1 MPLTPGT
8 RLGIYE
14 IIAPL
19 GAGGMGEVY
28 RARDLRL
35 GRDIALKVL
44 PETVATSPDR
54 LARFER
60 EARMVAAINHP
71 NIVTLHSIE
80 EADGT
85 RFITMELVEGQ
96 GLDQHV
102 TPGGLPLKR
111 VIDITISIADALT
124 AAHEKGV
131 VHRDLKPANVIVT
144 QDGRV
149 KVLDFGLAKQA
160 DERAAVGTTQA
171 ATQAVPVSSAGQ
183 VVGTVPY
190 MSPEQIRGDAVDA
203 RTDLF
208 ALGIL
213 LYELAAG
220 RRPFAGATAADVS
233 SAILR
238 DTPDPLIALRADV
251 PDDLDRIVSLCLE
264 KNAGERAQTAQ
275 DVSSQLRRVKR
286 VLDEGERVTPTRTT
300 PAAVVSIAVL
310 PFVNRSRD
318 EENEYF
324 ADGLAEE
331 LMGMLAKIPGMRV
344 AARSSSFHFK
354 GRTTPIPEVGR
365 SLRVSYVLEGS
376 VRRAGDRM
384 RISVQLVNVSD
395 GYHLWTETFDRAADD
410 IFAVQDEVAQAVATA
425 LPGQLGIRHGGLE
438 GARSTR
444 SREAY
449 DAYLEGR
456 FHWNKRTESDARKA
470 ITFFEQSIAHD
481 SQFAEAWAG
490 LADVY
495 LTLPYYSLVST
506 REALPKSREAAQRA
520 LDLKPDL
527 GPAHATLAYAFMVDY
542 QWEKAETEYRR
553 AIELSPDDAN
563 THKWYS
569 DLLMMTGRWN
579 AAHRELRTA
588 LELDP
593 LSANVWTIMG
603 EWYWFQGQLD
613 EAMAQYR
620 KALELT
626 PTLPLALELAA
637 RLSWQRDEIGEYFKL
652 RERLEAVSQRVA
664 VPTADLRAA
673 YDQGGRTAV
682 LRAQLSAPAARL
694 LPSDRA
700 RWHAELGD
708 LDAAFRDLDESL
720 AEREI
725 RLSYTTYLA
734 DFAPLWKDPRYE
746 ALLVRMGVR
755 SPAGE

>member
-1 MPLTPGT
+1 MPLAPST
-8 RLGIYE
+8 RLGSYE
-14 IIAPL
+14 IIGPL

-28 RARDLRL
+28 RAKDLRL

-44 PETVATSPDR
+44 PEAVAASADR

-80 EADGT
+80 EVDGT

-96 GLDQHV
+96 SLDRHV
-102 TPGGLPLKR
+102 TPGGLPITR
-111 VIDITISIADALT
+111 VIDIAVAIADALT

-149 KVLDFGLAKQA
+149 KVLDFGLAKPA
-160 DERAAVGTTQA
+160 NERVAFE
-171 ATQAVPVSSAGQ
+171 ATQTPTQTMPISTAGQ
-183 VVGTVPY
+183 IAGTLPY
-190 MSPEQIRGDAVDA
+190 MAPEQVRGDAVDA

-208 ALGIL
+208 ALGIV
-213 LYELAAG
+213 LYELATG
-220 RRPFAGATAADVS
+220 RRPFAGATSADLS

-238 DTPDPLIALRADV
+238 DAPDPLSAVRADV
-251 PDDLDRIVSLCLE
+251 PEDLDRIVSLCLE
-264 KNAGERAQTAQ
+264 KDPGERAQTAQ
-275 DVSSQLRRVKR
+275 DMSSRLRRVR
-286 VLDEGERVTPTRTT
+286 RALEQGEGTVATKTAP
-300 PAAVVSIAVL
+300 PAAASIAVL

-324 ADGLAEE
+324 TDGLTEE
-331 LMGMLAKIPGMRV
+331 LMGMLAKIPGLRV
-344 AARSSSFHFK
+344 AARTSSFYFK
-354 GRTTPIPEVGR
+354 GRNTTIAEVGR
-365 SLRVSYVLEGS
+365 ALKVASVLEGS
-376 VRRAGDRM
+376 VRKAGDRV

-410 IFAVQDEVAQAVATA
+410 IFAVQDEVAQAVVMA
-425 LPGQLGIRHGGLE
+425 LPGHLGIREGGLAA
-438 GARSTR
+438 GRGTS
-444 SREAY
+444 SPEAY
-449 DAYLEGR
+449 DAYLEGH
-456 FHWNKRTESDARKA
+456 FHWNKRTESDMRKG
-470 ITFFEQSIAHD
+470 IEFFEQSLAHD
-481 SQFAEAWAG
+481 SQFAQAWAG
-490 LADVY
+490 LADCY
-495 LTLPYYSLVST
+495 LTLPYYSLTPT
-506 REALPKSREAAQRA
+506 RVALPKAREAALRA

-527 GPAHATLAYAFMVDY
+527 GRAHASLGYALMVDF
-542 QWEKAETEYRR
+542 QWTKAEAEYRR

-563 THKWYS
+563 THKWYA

-579 AAHRELRTA
+579 TAHRELRTA

-593 LSANVWTIMG
+593 LSANIWTVMG
-603 EWYWFQGQLD
+603 EWSWFQGQLD
-613 EAMAQYR
+613 EAMAQHR
-620 KALELT
+620 RALELT

-637 RLSWQRDEIGEYFKL
+637 RLCWQRDQIDEYFRL

-664 VPTADLRAA
+664 VPTAELRAA
-673 YDQGGRTAV
+673 HARGGRAEV

-725 RLSYTTYLA
+725 RLSYVTYFA
-734 DFAPLWKDPRYE
+734 DFAPLWKDPRFE
-746 ALLVRMGVR
+746 ALLARMGVR
-755 SPAGE
+755 